1 MTQKEHREQIEIYEK
16 QIKNLKE
23 ELAMLNAKNNEQKY
37 AFEQYFKI
45 SEQLKNEQNMNL
57 QNCETIRRQE
67 EIIERYEKIL
77 DKFTINYQKKGIKI
91 YG

>member
-77 DKFTINYQKKGIKI
+77 DKFTINY
-91 YG
+91 